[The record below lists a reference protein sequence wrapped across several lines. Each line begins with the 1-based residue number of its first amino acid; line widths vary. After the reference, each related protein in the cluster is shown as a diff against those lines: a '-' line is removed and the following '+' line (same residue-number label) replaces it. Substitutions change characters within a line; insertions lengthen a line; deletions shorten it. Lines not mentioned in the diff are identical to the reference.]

1 MKVRVDVKLKSGV
14 LDPQGR
20 AVAHALN
27 DLGFE
32 EVADV
37 RIGKAI
43 ELEVNE
49 TDPQKAKE
57 RAGQMA
63 DKLLANLVIESYKVE
78 ILA

>member
-1 MKVRVDVKLKSGV
+1 MKIRVDVKLKNGV

-20 AVAHALN
+20 AVAHALHT
-27 DLGFE
+27 LGFD

-49 TDPQKAKE
+49 TDKEKAKA
-57 RAGQMA
+57 RAVEMA
-63 DKLLANLVIESYKVE
+63 QKLLANLVIESYTVE
-78 ILA
+78 VLG